1 MVKRAV
7 ELMSRFSAMK
17 TSRSNH
23 ESAWQDI
30 SDYMMPFRGDITTKK
45 SGGAKRVKPV
55 FDSTAMIAADHL
67 VNFMKGALL
76 PPSQDW
82 LRIVPPFDYQQDD
95 TIRKLLDKTAQR
107 VLAAL
112 SQSNFYTEATGA
124 LRDLIVLGNSTMLVE
139 EDTISPGYGGGLLF
153 EAVPIGRMWWT
164 QGKGSRITM
173 VVREYSMP
181 ALDAVRYFDNPG
193 KPALTHVS
201 QGRPM
206 EEVLY
211 HQFCYENE
219 NKVKGGSPSKTNK
232 NYVSTWICSDGIPPT
247 IIRESGYDTKP
258 YIVSRLH
265 RVDGEEYGRGRGH
278 LARADAR
285 GLSELRRQILIA
297 AGRDL
302 NPPLMVE
309 DDTMVDMDIAN
320 GGIIVTRPPVKISPN
335 FLKSGADYA
344 AADKIA
350 RDDRDQI
357 RQAFLSDVLS
367 EPASQPRSAEE
378 SRQRQQRSLQ
388 RLASAADIVNNE
400 FLGPVVQS
408 VMGIMSRR
416 NELPEGSEAASM
428 MGGSISA
435 TVKFSS
441 PFFSAQKQGS
451 AQRVMS
457 FLERRLALMQATQ
470 DPAFIEDIH
479 PDRLREFDMQ
489 QSDVPAEIFRT
500 QDEINDIREAR
511 AAKEAQA
518 REAEMQQQEAQMQQ
532 QQAQAQAQ
540 QQQQQGPPP
549 EEAPVEEGA
558 PVG

>member
-1 MVKRAV
+1 MDSRAL
-7 ELMSRFSAMK
+7 ELMSRLTAMK
-17 TSRSNH
+17 SSRSNH
-23 ESAWQDI
+23 ESSWQDI

-45 SGGAKRVKPV
+45 ARGAKRAKPV

-124 LRDLIVLGNSTMLVE
+124 LRDLIVLGNSTIMVE
-139 EDTISPGYGGGLLF
+139 EDTISAGAYGGLLF
-153 EAVPIGRMWWT
+153 EAVPIGRMWWA

-173 VVREYSMP
+173 VAREFSMP
-181 ALDAVRYFDNPG
+181 ALDAVRYFDDPG
-193 KPALTHVS
+193 ATALKHVS
-201 QGRPM
+201 MGNPM

-211 HQFCYENE
+211 YQFCFENE
-219 NKVKGGSPSKTNK
+219 GKVKGGAPSKSNK
-232 NYVSTWICSDGIPPT
+232 NYVSVWICYDGMPPA
-247 IIRESGYDTKP
+247 IVRESGYDIPP
-258 YIVSRLH
+258 YVISRLH

-320 GGIIVTRPPVKISPN
+320 GGIVVTRPPVKVAPN
-335 FLKSGADYA
+335 FLRSGADYA

-357 RQAFLSDVLS
+357 RQAFLSDVLA
-367 EPASQPRSAEE
+367 EPSSQPRSAEE

-408 VMGIMSRR
+408 VIGILSRR
-416 NELPEGSEAASM
+416 GELPEGVEAASL

-457 FLERRLALMQATQ
+457 FLERRLSLMQATQ
-470 DPAFIEDIH
+470 DPSFIEDIH

-511 AAKEAQA
+511 AAQEAQA
-518 REAEMQQQEAQMQQ
+518 REAEMQQQEQQMQQ
-532 QQAQAQAQ
+532 QEQEMQ
-540 QQQQQGPPP
+540 QQQQQ
-549 EEAPVEEGA
+549 AVEEE

>member
-1 MVKRAV
+1 MSSLAR
-7 ELMSRFSAMK
+7 ELLSRLSSMK

-45 SGGAKRVKPV
+45 SGGSKRVKPV

-82 LRIVPPFDYQQDD
+82 LRIVPPFDFQQDD
-95 TIRKLLDKTAQR
+95 TVRKLLDKTAQR

-124 LRDLIVLGNSTMLVE
+124 LRDLIVLGNSTLLVE
-139 EDTISPGYGGGLLF
+139 EDMVSPETGGLMF
-153 EAVPIGRMWWT
+153 ESVPIGRMWWT
-164 QGKGSRITM
+164 QGKGARITM

-193 KPALTHVS
+193 SSAKAHVS

-206 EEVLY
+206 EEVMY
-211 HQFCYENE
+211 YQFCYENE
-219 NKVKGGSPSKTNK
+219 SKITGGAPSKLNK
-232 NYVSTWICSDGIPPT
+232 NYLSTWICNDGIPPT
-247 IIRESGYDTKP
+247 IVRESGYDTAP

-309 DDTMVDMDIAN
+309 DDTMIDMDIAN
-320 GGIIVTRPPVKISPN
+320 GGIVVTRPPVKIAPN

-367 EPASQPRSAEE
+367 EPTSQPRSAEE

-408 VMGIMSRR
+408 VMGIMARR
-416 NELPEGSEAASM
+416 NELPEGVEAASM
-428 MGGSISA
+428 MGGTISA

-511 AAKEAQA
+511 AAQEAQA
-518 REAEMQQQEAQMQQ
+518 QEAQMQQQEAQMQQ
-532 QQAQAQAQ
+532 QQAQAEAQAQ
-540 QQQQQGPPP
+540 APQ
-549 EEAPVEEGA
+549 EEAPVG
-558 PVG
+558 